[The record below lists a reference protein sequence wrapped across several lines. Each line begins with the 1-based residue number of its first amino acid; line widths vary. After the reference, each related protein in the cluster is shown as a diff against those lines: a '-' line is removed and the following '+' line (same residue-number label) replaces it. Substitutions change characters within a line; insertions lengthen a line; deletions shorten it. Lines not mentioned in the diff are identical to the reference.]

1 MDTIAAIAAGG
12 GAPSAIGV
20 IRISGPD
27 CFAVCDRVFRSARP
41 FGALEAR
48 RMVLGEIL
56 DGEGQVIDRG
66 LAVRFPGP
74 HSYTGEDSAE
84 LHCHGSPVV
93 LREALAALLAAGSAA
108 GAPVRQ
114 AGPGEF
120 TKRAFL
126 NGRLDLTQAEAVI
139 DLIDA
144 ETAAAAR
151 NAAAQLDGGLRRV
164 LEPIQEA
171 LLEVTSRFYA
181 VVDYPDEDIED
192 AGPEEIQRAMTSA
205 EEGLTRLLAS
215 CKRGQVLKKGV
226 RTAIVGLPNAG
237 KSSLLNALAGYDR
250 AIVTGVPGTTRDTVE
265 ESVLCGGV
273 LLRLIDTAGLRE
285 TEDEVERLGVERSRK
300 AMEGAELILLVRDG
314 SVEMCPEN
322 RAHWEAEALLLS
334 QVARTGKPWLC
345 VESKCDLTGPRAF
358 SVGLVQ
364 EEANNP
370 AACLCVSSVTGLG
383 LDKLG
388 EAVAALFPAGDPGEA
403 GSLLTDRRQEDAA
416 RRARDALR
424 RGRGALESGL
434 TPDAVLA
441 DAEEALDAIGELTG
455 RTAREEIVERI
466 FSRFCVGK

>member
-12 GAPSAIGV
+12 GVPSAIGV
-20 IRISGPD
+20 VRISGPD
-27 CFAVCDRVFRSARP
+27 CFAACGRVFRSARP
-41 FGALEAR
+41 FEELEAR
-48 RMVLGEIL
+48 RMVLGEFL
-56 DGEGQVIDRG
+56 DREGRVLDRG

-74 HSYTGEDSAE
+74 RSYTGEDSAE
-84 LHCHGSPVV
+84 FHCHGSPVV
-93 LREALAALLAAGSAA
+93 LREVLAALFAA
-108 GAPVRQ
+108 GARQ

-151 NAAAQLDGGLRRV
+151 NAAAQLDGGLRRA

-171 LLEVTSRFYA
+171 LLDITSRFYA
-181 VVDYPDEDIED
+181 VVDYPDEDIQD
-192 AGPEEIQRAMTSA
+192 AGPEEIAAALRQA
-205 EEGLTRLLAS
+205 EGALTALLAT
-215 CKRGQVLKKGV
+215 CKRGKVLKRGV

-237 KSSLLNALAGYDR
+237 KSSLLNALAGYER
-250 AIVTGVPGTTRDTVE
+250 AIVTDIPGTTRDTVE

-300 AMEGAELILLVRDG
+300 AMEEAELILLVRDG

-322 RAHWEAEALLLS
+322 RAHWEAEALLLN

-345 VESKCDLTGPRAF
+345 VESKCDLTGPHAF
-358 SVGLVQ
+358 SIGLIQ
-364 EEANNP
+364 KDANNP
-370 AACLCVSSVTGLG
+370 AACLCVSSVTGYG
-383 LDKLG
+383 LDKL
-388 EAVAALFPAGDPGEA
+388 ENAVAALFPAGDPGEA
-403 GSLLTDRRQEDAA
+403 GSLLTDQRQEEAA
-416 RRARDALR
+416 DRARAAVRRALE
-424 RGRGALESGL
+424 ALENGL
-434 TPDAVLA
+434 TPDAVLT

-455 RTAREEIVERI
+455 RTAKEEIVERI